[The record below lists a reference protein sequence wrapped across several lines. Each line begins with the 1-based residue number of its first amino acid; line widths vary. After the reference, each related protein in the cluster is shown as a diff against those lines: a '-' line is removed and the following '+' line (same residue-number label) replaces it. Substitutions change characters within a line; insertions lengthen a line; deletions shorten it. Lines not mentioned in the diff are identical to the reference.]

1 MLNDS
6 DFCFDRPLKGP
17 HLLKISTQD
26 DVSAIARSGHYIAL
40 RVGFAFP
47 LEEVNALPAP
57 WVEHYTTHRFM
68 LHDPVIRWIYANTG
82 AIAWSG
88 IDLPDPMRVLD
99 QAQTF
104 GLRYGVAVA
113 CFDGNKEGQR
123 SFGTFARSDR
133 EFEKAEI
140 DALHAY
146 VLMRHHAKEPPTN
159 LTKAELEAL
168 GMVKDGLRLK
178 QIAHELGVS
187 EGAVKQRLKNA
198 KTKLGAQTSAQAA
211 AMVKEFGL
219 I

>member
-1 MLNDS
+1 MIDLQSPEDV
-6 DFCFDRPLKGP
+6 R
-17 HLLKISTQD
+17 KI
-26 DVSAIARSGHYIAL
+26 AKNGYYIAL

-47 LEEVNALPAP
+47 MDEVNALPAP

-82 AIAWSG
+82 AIRWSA
-88 IDLPDPMRVLD
+88 ISLPDPMRVID

-113 CFDGNKEGQR
+113 CFDGNREGQR
-123 SFGTFARSDR
+123 SFGTFVRSDR
-133 EFEKAEI
+133 EFEEAEI
-140 DALHAY
+140 VALQSY
-146 VLMRHHAKEPPTN
+146 VERMHHAKAPPTN

-168 GMVKDGLRLK
+168 KMVKDGQRLK
-178 QIAHELGVS
+178 QIAFTLGVS

-198 KTKLGAQTSAQAA
+198 KTKLNAQTSAQAA
-211 AMVKEFGL
+211 AMVGEFGL

>member
-1 MLNDS
+1 MIELSSPEDV
-6 DFCFDRPLKGP
+6 
-17 HLLKISTQD
+17 LKI
-26 DVSAIARSGHYIAL
+26 AKNGYYLAL

-57 WVEHYTTHRFM
+57 WVDHYTNHRFM

-82 AIAWSG
+82 AIAWSA

-113 CFDGNKEGQR
+113 CFDGNREGQR
-123 SFGTFARSDR
+123 SFGSFARSDR
-133 EFEKAEI
+133 EFERAEI
-140 DALHAY
+140 DALHDY
-146 VLMRHHAKEPPTN
+146 VLRLHHAKAPPTN

-168 GMVKDGLRLK
+168 KMVKEGLRLK
-178 QIAHELGVS
+178 QIAHALGVT
-187 EGAVKQRLKNA
+187 EGAVKQRLKSA
-198 KTKLGAQTSAQAA
+198 KNKLKARTSAQAA
-211 AMVKEFGL
+211 AMVREFGL

>member
-1 MLNDS
+1 MIELTS
-6 DFCFDRPLKGP
+6 
-17 HLLKISTQD
+17 SD
-26 DVSAIARSGHYIAL
+26 DVQVLAKTGHYIAL

-47 LEEVNALPAP
+47 LEEVNELPEA
-57 WVEHYTTHRFM
+57 WVDHYTTHRFM

-113 CFDGNKEGQR
+113 CFDGNREGQR

-133 EFEKAEI
+133 EFERAEI
-140 DALHAY
+140 DALQAY
-146 VLMRHHAKEPPTN
+146 VVKLHHAKTPPTN

-168 GMVKDGLRLK
+168 KMVKEGQRLK
-178 QIAHELGVS
+178 QIAHTLGVS

-198 KTKLGAQTSAQAA
+198 KTKLGAQTSAHAA
-211 AMVKEFGL
+211 AMVGEFGL

>member
-1 MLNDS
+1 MIELS
-6 DFCFDRPLKGP
+6 SP
-17 HLLKISTQD
+17 H
-26 DVSAIARSGHYIAL
+26 DVHEIAKNGYYLAL

-57 WVEHYTTHRFM
+57 WVDHYTNHRFM

-82 AIAWSG
+82 AIAWSA

-113 CFDGNKEGQR
+113 CFDGNREGQR
-123 SFGTFARSDR
+123 SFGSFARSDR
-133 EFEKAEI
+133 EFERDEI

-146 VLMRHHAKEPPTN
+146 VVRLHHAKAPPTN

-168 GMVKDGLRLK
+168 KMVKEGLRLK
-178 QIAHELGVS
+178 QIAHALGVT
-187 EGAVKQRLKNA
+187 EGAVKQRLKSA
-198 KTKLGAQTSAQAA
+198 KNKLKARTSAQAA
-211 AMVKEFGL
+211 AMVREFGL

>member
-1 MLNDS
+1 MIELNS
-6 DFCFDRPLKGP
+6 PE
-17 HLLKISTQD
+17 
-26 DVSAIARSGHYIAL
+26 DVHEIAKNGYYIAL

-57 WVEHYTTHRFM
+57 WVDHYTTHRFM

-82 AIAWSG
+82 AITWG
-88 IDLPDPMRVLD
+88 KIDLPDPMRVMD

-113 CFDGNKEGQR
+113 CFDGNREGQR

-133 EFEKAEI
+133 EFEADEI
-140 DALHAY
+140 AALHAY
-146 VLMRHHAKEPPTN
+146 VLQLHHAKAPPTN

-168 GMVKDGLRLK
+168 SMVKDGMRLK

-211 AMVKEFGL
+211 AMVGEFGL

>member
-1 MLNDS
+1 MVE
-6 DFCFDRPLKGP
+6 
-17 HLLKISTQD
+17 ISTPE
-26 DVSAIARSGHYIAL
+26 DVEAIATSGYYIAL

-47 LEEVNALPAP
+47 LEEVNALPGP
-57 WVEHYTTHRFM
+57 WVDHYTTHRLM
-68 LHDPVIRWIYANTG
+68 LHDPVIRWIYSNTG
-82 AIAWSG
+82 AVRWSA
-88 IDLPDPMRVLD
+88 IDLKDPMRVLD

-123 SFGTFARSDR
+123 SFAHFARMDR
-133 EFEKAEI
+133 EFEREEIEALNQYVMMLHHDKA
-140 DALHAY
+140 
-146 VLMRHHAKEPPTN
+146 PPTN

-168 GMVKDGLRLK
+168 RMVKEGQRLK
-178 QIAHELGVS
+178 QIAHSLSIS

-211 AMVKEFGL
+211 AMAAEFAL

>member
-1 MLNDS
+1 MTE
-6 DFCFDRPLKGP
+6 LKS
-17 HLLKISTQD
+17 HE
-26 DVSAIARSGHYIAL
+26 DVAEIAKTGYYIAL

-47 LEEVNALPAP
+47 LEEVNALPSA
-57 WVEHYTTHRFM
+57 WVDHYTTHRFM

-82 AIAWSG
+82 AITWSN
-88 IDLPDPMRVLD
+88 IDLADPMRVLD

-104 GLRYGVAVA
+104 GLRYGAAVA
-113 CFDGNKEGQR
+113 CFDGNREGQR

-133 EFEKAEI
+133 EFEPAEI

-146 VLMRHHAKEPPTN
+146 VVKLHHAKAPPTN

-168 GMVKDGLRLK
+168 KMVKEGQRLK

-198 KTKLGAQTSAQAA
+198 KSKLNAQTSAQAA
-211 AMVKEFGL
+211 AMVAEFGL

>member
-1 MLNDS
+1 MHLSSAEDVLN
-6 DFCFDRPLKGP
+6 
-17 HLLKISTQD
+17 
-26 DVSAIARSGHYIAL
+26 IAKNGYYLAL

-47 LEEVNALPAP
+47 MEEVNALPAP
-57 WVEHYTTHRFM
+57 WVDHYTTHRFM

-82 AIAWSG
+82 AIAWSK

-113 CFDGNKEGQR
+113 CFDGNREGQR
-123 SFGTFARSDR
+123 SFGTFVRSDR
-133 EFEKAEI
+133 EFEKAEVE
-140 DALHAY
+140 ALQSY
-146 VLMRHHAKEPPTN
+146 VVHLHHAKAPPTN

-168 GMVKDGLRLK
+168 RMVKEGMRLK
-178 QIAHELGVS
+178 QIAFELGVS

-198 KTKLGAQTSAQAA
+198 KTKLNAQTSAQAA
-211 AMVKEFGL
+211 AMVGEFGL

>member
-1 MLNDS
+1 MIDISSSEDVLN
-6 DFCFDRPLKGP
+6 
-17 HLLKISTQD
+17 
-26 DVSAIARSGHYIAL
+26 IAKNGYYLAL

-47 LEEVNALPAP
+47 MEEVNALPAP
-57 WVEHYTTHRFM
+57 WVDHYTTHRFM

-82 AIAWSG
+82 AIAWSK

-104 GLRYGVAVA
+104 GLRYGLAVA
-113 CFDGNKEGQR
+113 CFDGNREGQR
-123 SFGTFARSDR
+123 SFGTFVRSDR

-140 DALHAY
+140 DALHSY
-146 VLMRHHAKEPPTN
+146 VVHLHHAKAPPTN

-168 GMVKDGLRLK
+168 RMVKEGMRLK
-178 QIAHELGVS
+178 QIAFELGVS

-198 KTKLGAQTSAQAA
+198 KTKLNAQTSAQAA
-211 AMVKEFGL
+211 AMVGEFGL